1 MEIRS
6 LVKNDFVLLEEN
18 DSIAEMIGKMKN
30 FDKRTGMVFRN
41 DKYLGMVERK
51 GLLKLGMNPNLTK
64 VKGYVHQT
72 ALINENSEL
81 QEAAGLLCQCD
92 TDYLPVEKDKKVI
105 GIISALDL
113 ASVLAQLPE
122 AKNIKVKEVKLVRP
136 TKIDKEEY
144 VARAMNLMH
153 DEKIDVL
160 PIFDKEDLYGV
171 ITFRDLLRQYLNW
184 TPKRDGSAKFNNLV
198 KSKAA
203 SVDTVKLGEMPVSN
217 FSTNDGLLTA
227 NLETSLP
234 EAMNLMLKNKIRD
247 LLVMDGNKFAG
258 VLTVKNILQQIQ
270 NLSPKETEEVQL
282 IGWNEIKLKPFQKK
296 TLMRV
301 IEEETEKLSRKL
313 PQEAIWVIH
322 AKSYRKGGI
331 EKAKQKYTFH
341 IRIEMPGKVLSVSED
356 DWDVEVALK
365 GAFKNASN
373 QIKSKFKTEG
383 KKRDR

>member
-1 MEIRS
+1 MEIHS

-18 DSIAEMIGKMKN
+18 DTIAEMIGKMKN

-41 DKYLGMVERK
+41 NKYIGMVERK
-51 GLLKLGMNPNLTK
+51 GLLKLGMNPSLTK

-72 ALINENSEL
+72 ALINEDSQL

-113 ASVLAQLPE
+113 ANVLVQLPE
-122 AKNIKVKEVKLVRP
+122 AKSITIKDVKLVRP

-153 DEKIDVL
+153 DEKVDVL
-160 PIFDKEDLYGV
+160 PIFDKEELYGV
-171 ITFRDLLRQYLNW
+171 ITFRDLLRQYLSW

-198 KSKAA
+198 RSKSA

-227 NLETSLP
+227 SLDTPLP
-234 EAMNLMLKNKIRD
+234 EAMSLMIKNKVRD
-247 LLVMDGNKFAG
+247 LLIMDQNKFAG

-270 NLSPKETEEVQL
+270 NLSPKETEEIQL

-296 TLMRV
+296 MLMGV
-301 IEEETEKLSRKL
+301 IKEETEKLSQKL
-313 PQEAIWVIH
+313 PQEAIWAIH
-322 AKSYRKGGI
+322 AKSYGKSG

-383 KKRDR
+383 KRR